1 MALSRGRIAT
11 IADLP
16 ATIPVFPLPGVL
28 LLPRG
33 RLPLNVF
40 EPRYLAMIDDALAS
54 SDRLIGMI
62 QPTEPESEGRRP
74 SLYDVGCTGRIVSM
88 SETED
93 GRYLIT
99 LQGICRFA
107 IAKEIETDR
116 GYRRIVPD
124 FQRWAGDLQRDTS
137 SIADR
142 PRLIGALKTY
152 FRLNHIEADWDGIE
166 QTPDDKLL
174 TTLAMV
180 CPFEPTEKQALL
192 ECATGAERA
201 ATMTALLEMGA
212 MSHCDDRA
220 KH

>member
-1 MALSRGRIAT
+1 MALSRSRIAT
-11 IADLP
+11 LADLP

-33 RLPLNVF
+33 RLPLNIF
-40 EPRYLAMIDDALAS
+40 EPRYLAMIDDALGTR
-54 SDRLIGMI
+54 DRLIGMI
-62 QPTEPESEGRRP
+62 QPTEPETEGRRP
-74 SLYDVGCTGRIVSM
+74 SLYGTGCAGRVVSM
-88 SETED
+88 SETDD

-99 LQGICRFA
+99 LQGVCRFA
-107 IAKEIETDR
+107 IESEVATDR
-116 GYRRIVPD
+116 GYRRVVPD
-124 FQRWAGDLQRDTS
+124 FARWAADLERDVTT
-137 SIADR
+137 IADR
-142 PRLIGALKTY
+142 ARLIGALKTY
-152 FRLNHIEADWDGIE
+152 FRVNNIEADWDGIE

-192 ECATGAERA
+192 ECRTGAERA

-212 MSHCDDRA
+212 MSGCDDRA